1 LTLPTASVSS
11 HTCCLAYVSACNA
24 TGTAGVKMALTL
36 PTNWVGP
43 TDIILNLPETIVTV
57 GFGAFLGASAIF
69 IFSSL

>member
-1 LTLPTASVSS
+1 
-11 HTCCLAYVSACNA
+11 
-24 TGTAGVKMALTL
+24 MALTL